1 MKLLPRTKKQPTS
14 LVRIEPL
21 TTVAIANMPQI
32 APSRIAFL
40 IRDKSTKTQ
49 GDQDTF
55 TSVNYRRVY
64 LKSLTKA
71 SIHSKYI

>member
-55 TSVNYRRVY
+55 NV
-64 LKSLTKA
+64 
-71 SIHSKYI
+71 SKLQTGISQITH